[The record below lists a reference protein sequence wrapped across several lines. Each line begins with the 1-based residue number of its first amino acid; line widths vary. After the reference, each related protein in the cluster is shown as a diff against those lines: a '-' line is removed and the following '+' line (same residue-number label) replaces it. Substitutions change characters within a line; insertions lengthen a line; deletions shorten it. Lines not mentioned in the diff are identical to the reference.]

1 MIKRRKELD
10 LLYSE
15 LEDYELEFDRLCVL
29 EAEYME
35 TLRRAEV
42 RRVERRVQDRWARL
56 VRIEKCKW
64 KIESNRTNVVNRNRS
79 NYKALMKKS
88 QEDRNFQYMTTLSY
102 EIRQQQRDKE
112 QLLFEKYL
120 QDDGSSNSVDVKT
133 YEEYAKPIQA
143 EFDAIVKNSMDLL
156 RGFSLDERAERVKRD
171 AGLRARAKKM
181 KTGGQFASLKSE
193 WQDKNIK

>member
-1 MIKRRKELD
+1 
-10 LLYSE
+10 
-15 LEDYELEFDRLCVL
+15 
-29 EAEYME
+29 
-35 TLRRAEV
+35 
-42 RRVERRVQDRWARL
+42 
-56 VRIEKCKW
+56 
-64 KIESNRTNVVNRNRS
+64 
-79 NYKALMKKS
+79 
-88 QEDRNFQYMTTLSY
+88 MTTLSY
-102 EIRQQQRDKE
+102 ETRQQQRDKE

-193 WQDKNIK
+193 WQEKNIK